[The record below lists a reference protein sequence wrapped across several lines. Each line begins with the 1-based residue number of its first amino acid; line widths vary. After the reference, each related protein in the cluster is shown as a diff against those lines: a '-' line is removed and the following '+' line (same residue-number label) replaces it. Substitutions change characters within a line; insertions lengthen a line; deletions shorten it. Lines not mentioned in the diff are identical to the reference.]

1 MSKYE
6 YRDLSRH
13 EMEQQAIGALVLLP
27 QRIVMVVSLVTIDD
41 FVDARHQIIFGAL
54 QDMQK
59 DCEIKGIENVAGEIT
74 LVTLKSTLVTLKN
87 RLETTGGLE
96 AAGGVEYLADLV
108 AGVVN
113 ADCANCYA
121 KAVRAFTDVELKGGM
136 SRAVDHDGEQ

>member
-74 LVTLKSTLVTLKN
+74 LVTLKN

-108 AGVVN
+108 AGVIN